1 MNDDEDKA
9 YSWETEYERTWEGIR
24 EDEHGLVAASVED
37 IIHKAKRRRLENLPT
52 NIRLGM
58 MRHTFV
64 VIDMSKSMGEQDL
77 KPTRFKCC
85 LKLLQKFIDEYF
97 DQNPISQIGFIIMRN
112 KRAERICELSGNSR
126 QHLSILDKL
135 KDKPTSGEP
144 SLQNALEMAL
154 STLKNMPGHTS
165 REILLLM
172 GSLTTCDPGDIQ
184 ETINSLKAQSVRCS
198 VIGLAAEVRICK
210 WLCEETKGVYD
221 VILDESHLSDLLLAR
236 IRPPPA
242 TQQVESSLIRMGFPQ
257 HSLHPPSNNSMNGDN
272 RNGEISCVPTVSV
285 CACHADST
293 SYQGPTTLGYFCPQC
308 RSKYCEL
315 PVECKVCSLTLV
327 SAPHL
332 ARSYHHLFPLEG
344 FKEVPVQAPSV
355 TTSSTSTSQKLPSS
369 TVLNHSSNGTP
380 TKTLSSSASEAPTNC
395 FSCQCSLLAEK
406 AAYRCTKCA
415 ASFCTDCDLFIH
427 ESLHT
432 CPKCACSRDQMF
444 RSPGGPGKMGHKKV
458 VKL

>member
-1 MNDDEDKA
+1 MNDEEDKG

-24 EDEHGLVAASVED
+24 EDEHGLVASSVED

-64 VIDMSKSMGEQDL
+64 VIDMSKSMSDQDL

-85 LKLLQKFIDEYF
+85 LKLLQRFIDEYF

-144 SLQNALEMAL
+144 SLQNALELAF

-184 ETINSLKAQSVRCS
+184 ETINNLKAQSIRCS

-210 WLCEETKGVYD
+210 WLCEETNGVYD

-257 HSLHPPSNNSMNGDN
+257 HSLHPASNDALNGDN
-272 RNGEISCVPTVSV
+272 RNGEMMSQPTPSV
-285 CACHADST
+285 CACHVDST
-293 SYQGPTTLGYFCPQC
+293 SYQGPSQLGYFCPQC

-327 SAPHL
+327 CAPHL
-332 ARSYHHLFPLEG
+332 ARSYHHLFPLEA
-344 FKEVPVQAPSV
+344 FKEVPVPTATIAPAV
-355 TTSSTSTSQKLPSS
+355 QQPQNQQRPSS
-369 TVLNHSSNGTP
+369 LLNN
-380 TKTLSSSASEAPTNC
+380 SSSLNC
-395 FSCQCSLLAEK
+395 FSCQSSLSTEK
-406 AAYRCTKCA
+406 AAYQCAKC
-415 ASFCTDCDLFIH
+415 SGLFCTDCDLFIH

-444 RSPGGPGKMGHKKV
+444 KSGGGGKMTQRRGD
-458 VKL
+458 LTPRR

>member
-1 MNDDEDKA
+1 MNDDEEKG

-24 EDEHGLVAASVED
+24 EDEHGLVSSSVED

-64 VIDMSKSMGEQDL
+64 IIDMSKSMGDQDL

-144 SLQNALEMAL
+144 SLQNALELAF

-184 ETINSLKAQSVRCS
+184 ETINNLKSQSIRCS

-221 VILDESHLSDLLLAR
+221 VILDESHLSDLLLAL

-257 HSLHPPSNNSMNGDN
+257 HSLHPTSNDGMNGDS
-272 RNGEISCVPTVSV
+272 RNGEMSSQPTPSV
-285 CACHADST
+285 CACHVDST
-293 SYQGPTTLGYFCPQC
+293 SYQGPSSLGYFCPQC

-315 PVECKVCSLTLV
+315 PIECKVCSLTLV

-332 ARSYHHLFPLEG
+332 ARSYHHLFPLEA
-344 FKEVPVQAPSV
+344 FKEVPI
-355 TTSSTSTSQKLPSS
+355 PSS
-369 TVLNHSSNGTP
+369 TITPAVQPQQQEQPPSLPSNSTSS
-380 TKTLSSSASEAPTNC
+380 LC
-395 FSCQCSLLAEK
+395 FSCQSPLSSEK
-406 AAYRCTKCA
+406 AAYQCTKCSA
-415 ASFCTDCDLFIH
+415 DFCTDCDLFIH

-444 RSPGGPGKMGHKKV
+444 KSGKMTPRKGK
-458 VKL
+458 